1 MIIPK
6 FHSRNMGPN
15 LDNSQLHEL
24 LGRSE
29 DFDELNL
36 MEEGEPRYGLVQVI
50 YLDQHG
56 VILCSKVC

>member
-1 MIIPK
+1 MAPD
-6 FHSRNMGPN
+6 

-50 YLDQHG
+50 YLVQHCF
-56 VILCSKVC
+56 ILWC

>member
-1 MIIPK
+1 
-6 FHSRNMGPN
+6 MGPN

-50 YLDQHG
+50 YLDRHG

>member
-1 MIIPK
+1 
-6 FHSRNMGPN
+6 MGPS

-36 MEEGEPRYGLVQVI
+36 MEEGEARYGLVQVI

-56 VILCSKVC
+56 SILWS